1 MEEAFF
7 RIAVDQRP
15 YIRSA
20 PFSPHKRP
28 GFQEEEPVALTRA
41 YHQYNQPASS
51 GLTVDTCFGAASV
64 SSVALLCQP
73 RAAGWHT
80 TRSKVRLTDPKQF
93 RDFPCIFA
101 RSTVQFFPHYLK
113 TKTLFDVLPKD
124 LLRQLIDCIILPA
137 SLREPVLQPS
147 HIKTPSPASACNCIV
162 REIWTCGPLS
172 TL

>member
-41 YHQYNQPASS
+41 YHQYNQAASS
-51 GLTVDTCFGAASV
+51 GLTVDTWFGAASV

-93 RDFPCIFA
+93 RDFPCISA

-147 HIKTPSPASACNCIV
+147 HIKTPSPPSK
-162 REIWTCGPLS
+162 RM
-172 TL
+172 